1 MAQPYG
7 GCHMIAKILRCVRFA
22 LGIAM
27 LVGIWQALITVFDI
41 PKFLLPSPVS
51 VGQVLWTK
59 FPLLMS
65 DAKITGMEIVGGFAL
80 AIILGMANGFLLQ
93 ISPPF
98 RRVMRP
104 VLVVSQSIPIYA
116 LAPVLVLWL
125 GFDMAPKIAMAVI
138 IIFFPITSAFY
149 DGLRHTDMGLIDLA
163 KTMGASDT
171 KILFT
176 IRLPS
181 ALPALG
187 SGLRVGAAVAP
198 IGAIVGEW
206 VGASAGLGYRMIYA
220 NARLQTDEMFA
231 ALIVLVAMAL
241 ILFYTVDM
249 GVKKSIHWQKES

>member
-1 MAQPYG
+1 
-7 GCHMIAKILRCVRFA
+7 MIVKIARIL
-22 LGIAM
+22 LGIAAF
-27 LVGIWQALITVFDI
+27 LAVWQAVISVFAI

-51 VGQVLWTK
+51 VGEVFIAK
-59 FPLLMS
+59 FPVLMA
-65 DAKITGMEIVGGFAL
+65 DAKITGMEI
-80 AIILGMANGFLLQ
+80 ILGFIIATIMAMANGFLLH
-93 ISPPF
+93 ISPLF
-98 RRVMRP
+98 CRVMRP

-149 DGLRHTDMGLIDLA
+149 DGLRRTDTGLIDLA
-163 KTMGASDT
+163 KTMGASDM

-176 IRLPS
+176 VRFPY

-206 VGASAGLGYRMIYA
+206 VGASAGLGYRMVYA
-220 NARLQTDEMFA
+220 NARMQTDEMFA
-231 ALIVLVAMAL
+231 ALVVLVAMAL
-241 ILFYTVDM
+241 ILFYTVDVA
-249 GVKKSIHWQKES
+249 VKKAVHWQRF